1 MSLRGSGA
9 GTARTGW
16 PPDMPWGRQDVLA
29 VAFIAAATIVAT
41 FQLWK
46 PGVPSPVDLICA
58 VYRAFELEQS
68 IAGGILFPRM
78 GMSLN
83 FGYGAPLFEFY
94 APLASYA
101 TLFVHWAGLGYV
113 EAAKGVFVA
122 ALFVGALG
130 AYVYARWL
138 FGSRLPALV
147 SGAAFLFAP
156 YLLTN
161 AYQRGALAESLA
173 LSLLPWLFWTFH
185 RLLTSDD
192 RHWVFPAAAVLAL
205 LILSHNITAMFVV
218 VFLAGSIGWQALRT
232 RSWRRLPWLVAAAL
246 LGLVASAFFWLPA
259 IAESGYTVVDS
270 VLGGRAT
277 IGDSLA
283 EWSAWVQPWLAF
295 DYYGDLRFSVALVE
309 VVIGCAAAAVLRLQ
323 SVRVRALVA
332 PLAVAAAIML
342 LLETR
347 SSQWLWET
355 VPVVRYIQFAWRLS
369 GLVSFAV
376 AMLAGSLVQLELL
389 PAATRKAVAAGLIT
403 LLALASLWNLSP
415 SRSPFWHDFTSDQ
428 VGSADLRYRG
438 TLGFPVYADFV
449 PRWVTVE
456 SKDLGQPNLIAPA
469 PAAPAA
475 VGGSPSVV
483 LLEET
488 LTSVRM
494 RVRAD
499 QPWSLSLHKFYFPGW
514 EASVDGTPLPV
525 APGGPL
531 GLVTM
536 QVPAGEH
543 LLYAGFGETALRT
556 VANLVSLLGI
566 AIVLAGLA
574 WSRYGR
580 RVLAAA
586 GICLLVGVGLLWRG
600 GGLGEAVARPS
611 LSPRPLGNGSIW
623 SVIAWAPPRRR
634 PARRCDSD
642 CTGACVRRRGRT
654 TRYSCTW

>member
-1 MSLRGSGA
+1 M
-9 GTARTGW
+9 
-16 PPDMPWGRQDVLA
+16 
-29 VAFIAAATIVAT
+29 
-41 FQLWK
+41 
-46 PGVPSPVDLICA
+46 PSPVDLICA

-68 IAGGILFPRM
+68 IAGGVLFPRVGM
-78 GMSLN
+78 GLN
-83 FGYGAPLFEFY
+83 FGYSAPLFEFY

-101 TLFVHWAGLGYV
+101 TLLVHWAGLGYV
-113 EAAKGVFVA
+113 EAAKAVFVA

-185 RLLTSDD
+185 RLLNSGG
-192 RHWVFPAAAVLAL
+192 RFWVFPSAAALAL
-205 LILSHNITAMFVV
+205 LILSHNITAMFVA
-218 VFLAGSIGWQALRT
+218 VFLAGYIGWQALRT
-232 RSWRRLPWLVAAAL
+232 RSWGRLPWLVLAAL
-246 LGLVASAFFWLPA
+246 LGLAASAFFWLPA

-283 EWSAWVQPWLAF
+283 EWSAWLQPWLAF

-309 VVIGCAAAAVLRLQ
+309 VVIGSAAVAALPWQ
-323 SVRVRALVA
+323 SARIRGLVA

-347 SSQWLWET
+347 SSQWFWET

-376 AMLAGSLVQLELL
+376 AVLAGSLVQLGVLS
-389 PAATRKAVAAGLIT
+389 AAARKAAAVALIT

-415 SRSPFWHDFTSDQ
+415 ARSPFWHDFTSDQ

-438 TLGFPVYADFV
+438 TLGFPVYADLM

-456 SKDLGQPNLIAPA
+456 SKDLAQPNLAG
-469 PAAPAA
+469 PAAA
-475 VGGSPSVV
+475 VALGSRRFAPRDWS

-488 LTSVRM
+488 LTSMRM

-499 QPWSLSLHKFYFPGW
+499 RPWSLSLHKFYFPGW
-514 EASVDGTPLPV
+514 EASVDGAPFAV
-525 APGGPL
+525 APSGPL

-536 QVPAGEH
+536 EVPAGEH
-543 LLYAGFGETALRT
+543 VLYAGFGETALRSRGQPG
-556 VANLVSLLGI
+556 VAARRCHHRGRAGAMSPGPAGAGSGRLS
-566 AIVLAGLA
+566 ACSWWALA
-574 WSRYGR
+574 
-580 RVLAAA
+580 
-586 GICLLVGVGLLWRG
+586 WRG
-600 GGLGEAVARPS
+600 GGWSRHCRASRPCRRDLRGTDRSARLSSGRRHGQGRRDGAAAAV
-611 LSPRPLGNGSIW
+611 L
-623 SVIAWAPPRRR
+623 
-634 PARRCDSD
+634 
-642 CTGACVRRRGRT
+642 ACP
-654 TRYSCTW
+654 